1 MRLLIVRHGD
11 PDYEHDDLTEKG
23 QREALLLR
31 DRLVKE
37 DITAF
42 YQSPLGRA
50 QATARPT
57 LAATGQTAV
66 TCDWLREFDGYAVD
80 PKTGQPSLAWDKLP
94 SFVAADPAYYDPDKW
109 IETPYY
115 SSGTV
120 AEKYRA
126 VCAGLDELLARHGY
140 LHDGTIYRVQ
150 RENTD
155 TVALFCHFGV
165 ECVLLSHL
173 LHISPVALWHGTV
186 ALPSSVTTLTTE
198 EREQGIASLRMS
210 GFGDLSHLY
219 AGGEPASFQARFCEV
234 YSNFEQRH

>member
-80 PKTGQPSLAWDKLP
+80 QKTGQPSLAWDKLP

-126 VCAGLDELLARHGY
+126 VCAGLDELLAQAAEHSARQTQASSGSFTG
-140 LHDGTIYRVQ
+140 LLAGAALAAVLLFGLLRVKPWKKLRKTAAAKPGGGVEFPILQWDGETTRMDSSIYRMPGRSGANGRGRQ
-150 RENTD
+150 RK
-155 TVALFCHFGV
+155 
-165 ECVLLSHL
+165 
-173 LHISPVALWHGTV
+173 
-186 ALPSSVTTLTTE
+186 
-198 EREQGIASLRMS
+198 
-210 GFGDLSHLY
+210 
-219 AGGEPASFQARFCEV
+219 
-234 YSNFEQRH
+234 

>member
-57 LAATGQTAV
+57 LAATGHTAV

-126 VCAGLDELLARHGY
+126 V
-140 LHDGTIYRVQ
+140 
-150 RENTD
+150 
-155 TVALFCHFGV
+155 ALFCHFGV

-186 ALPSSVTTLTTE
+186 ALPSSVTTLSTE